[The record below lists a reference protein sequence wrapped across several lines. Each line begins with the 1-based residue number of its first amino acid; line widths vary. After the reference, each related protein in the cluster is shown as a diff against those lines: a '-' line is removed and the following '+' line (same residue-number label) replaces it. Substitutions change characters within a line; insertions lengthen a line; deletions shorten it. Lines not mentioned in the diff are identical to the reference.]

1 MSARL
6 PVSLSSPE
14 GELLS
19 VRVSVEPRL
28 LEDLL
33 ECLALLPFHIN
44 PQLYHG
50 NPTLVEFP
58 VYAPQLDSLR
68 RELASAGFDG
78 IAACPMLA
86 AITAA

>member
-6 PVSLSSPE
+6 PLSLSSPE

-19 VRVSVEPRL
+19 IRVSVEPRL

-44 PQLYHG
+44 PQIYHG
-50 NPTLVEFP
+50 NPTVVEFP
-58 VYAPQLDSLR
+58 AYAPQLETVR

-78 IAACPMLA
+78 LVVQPMLA